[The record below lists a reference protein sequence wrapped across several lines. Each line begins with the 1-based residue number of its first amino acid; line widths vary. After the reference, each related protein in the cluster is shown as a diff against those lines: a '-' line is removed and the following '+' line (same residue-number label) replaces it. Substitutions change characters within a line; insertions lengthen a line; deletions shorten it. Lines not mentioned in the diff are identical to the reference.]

1 MEDKHIVALEI
12 GSSKI
17 RAVLGKIDNTNL
29 TVVSVDQENLIDGVR
44 HGMIRNVEKVA
55 NTIDRIL
62 ERINNRI
69 APRVVT
75 GVYVAV
81 GGRSMCSVPRD
92 VDRQLPEEMEITQ
105 RLIEELKLE
114 ALSMAPRDK
123 DVITAVPKQFTID
136 RVTVVHP
143 VGEFGRS
150 VAACFNLICCQD
162 KLRKNIE
169 RVICE
174 KLGLNV
180 VDYIVRPIAEADF
193 VVSPDEKRLGCMFV
207 DLGAETTSVSIYRHG
222 QLQYLVTLPL
232 GSRLITRDIMSL
244 NYLEEYAETL
254 KKTGGNAKPQGADN
268 NNMVA
273 GVDFTQINNYVSARA
288 SEIILNIKEQIR
300 LADLSAQ
307 ELPAGIIIT
316 GGGSR
321 LGGFSERLEQLTG
334 MRVRTGMPNM
344 TLRIS
349 DGRISPVDMLD
360 ILSVLRMAAAN
371 PKECLSAKTVAA
383 TPAAVDIDDTPMTAD
398 PDEIPAVNSG
408 KKPKKN
414 GFFSRLKNK
423 MSGMLVDP
431 EDIDDNDELRD
442 DD

>member
-408 KKPKKN
+408 KKPKKS

>member
-75 GVYVAV
+75 GVYVAI
-81 GGRSMCSVPRD
+81 GGRSMCSVARD
-92 VDRQLPEEMEITQ
+92 VDRQLPEEMEITHL
-105 RLIEELKLE
+105 LIDELKLE

-268 NNMVA
+268 TNNMVA

-360 ILSVLRMAAAN
+360 ILSVLRMASAN
-371 PKECLSAKTVAA
+371 PKECLSAKTVPA
-383 TPAAVDIDDTPMTAD
+383 TPAAADIDDTPAAAD
-398 PDEIPAVNSG
+398 PYEIPAKNTG

-414 GFFSRLKNK
+414 GFFSRLKDK

-431 EDIDDNDELRD
+431 EENDDEFRD
-442 DD
+442 DE

>member
-75 GVYVAV
+75 GVYVAI
-81 GGRSMCSVPRD
+81 GGRSMCSVARD
-92 VDRQLPEEMEITQ
+92 VDRQLPEEMEITHL
-105 RLIEELKLE
+105 LIDELKLE

-207 DLGAETTSVSIYRHG
+207 DLGAETTSGSIYRHG

-232 GSRLITRDIMSL
+232 GSRLITREIMSL
-244 NYLEEYAETL
+244 NY
-254 KKTGGNAKPQGADN
+254 
-268 NNMVA
+268 
-273 GVDFTQINNYVSARA
+273 I
-288 SEIILNIKEQIR
+288 
-300 LADLSAQ
+300 
-307 ELPAGIIIT
+307 
-316 GGGSR
+316 
-321 LGGFSERLEQLTG
+321 
-334 MRVRTGMPNM
+334 
-344 TLRIS
+344 
-349 DGRISPVDMLD
+349 
-360 ILSVLRMAAAN
+360 
-371 PKECLSAKTVAA
+371 
-383 TPAAVDIDDTPMTAD
+383 
-398 PDEIPAVNSG
+398 
-408 KKPKKN
+408 
-414 GFFSRLKNK
+414 
-423 MSGMLVDP
+423 
-431 EDIDDNDELRD
+431 
-442 DD
+442 

>member
-1 MEDKHIVALEI
+1 
-12 GSSKI
+12 
-17 RAVLGKIDNTNL
+17 
-29 TVVSVDQENLIDGVR
+29 
-44 HGMIRNVEKVA
+44 
-55 NTIDRIL
+55 
-62 ERINNRI
+62 
-69 APRVVT
+69 
-75 GVYVAV
+75 
-81 GGRSMCSVPRD
+81 MCSVPRD

-371 PKECLSAKTVAA
+371 PRECLSAKTVPA

-408 KKPKKN
+408 KKPKKS